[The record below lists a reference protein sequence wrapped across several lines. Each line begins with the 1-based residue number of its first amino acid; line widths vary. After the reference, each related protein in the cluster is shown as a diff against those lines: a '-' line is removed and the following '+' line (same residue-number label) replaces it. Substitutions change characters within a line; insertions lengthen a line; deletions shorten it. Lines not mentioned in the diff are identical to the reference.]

1 VKPGVFLSG
10 GSGGVYALIM
20 SHLGTVIMN
29 HRYNDAFLNIV
40 FARSPSIIFYL
51 YVFTERCPIL
61 GFEWRW

>member
-29 HRYNDAFLNIV
+29 HRCNDAF
-40 FARSPSIIFYL
+40 
-51 YVFTERCPIL
+51 
-61 GFEWRW
+61 